1 MQELDLYGV
10 GVVRAGRKLL
20 PEIEV
25 PKKKKE
31 KNDEAAKKKKK
42 KDIPLVSGKKFK
54 DDKSFQRGESD
65 FLVSKDGLIIL
76 RWKDN
81 KTVMLL
87 SNFLYPTYIQSVQ
100 RKKKVLQTKPKFL
113 VLLW

>member
-1 MQELDLYGV
+1 MQLSEKLKGTFCRVFFDNFFTSPVLMRKLQEHDLDGV

-31 KNDEAAKKKKK
+31 KNNEAAKKKRK

-65 FLVSKDGLIIL
+65 FLVSKDGVIIL
-76 RWKDN
+76 
-81 KTVMLL
+81 L
-87 SNFLYPTYIQSVQ
+87 
-100 RKKKVLQTKPKFL
+100 
-113 VLLW
+113 